1 MTIMHRN
8 PVGIVT
14 NWLGVLLLRSRRWTI
29 QLGSFVVI
37 NSYFFPWLK
46 RIPCSGLNCYACPAA
61 VFACPIGALQQ
72 FAVIHQVPL
81 YTLGILGLIGSLT
94 GRLNCGWL
102 CPFGLLQDCLHRI
115 KVPKLRL
122 SNRFGWIR
130 YVVLVLLVGII
141 PYFTLETWF
150 SKLCPMGTLEAGIP
164 IIATNTDLRQSIG
177 GMFALKIV
185 ILVLFLVWMVF
196 TRRPFCRFACPLGA
210 IYSLFN
216 RFSSLQIKV
225 DLDKC
230 IECDRCQEVCPT
242 DIKIYR
248 DARSSQCIR
257 CLDCIKACPVSAITL

>member
-1 MTIMHRN
+1 MHRN
-8 PVGIVT
+8 PVGIAA
-14 NWLGVLLLRSRRWTI
+14 NWMGALLLGSRRWAV
-29 QLGSFVVI
+29 QLGSLVVV

-46 RIPCSGLNCYACPAA
+46 RVPCPGLNCYSCPAA
-61 VFACPIGALQQ
+61 VFACPIGTLQQ
-72 FAVIHQVPL
+72 FAVSHQVPL
-81 YTLGILGLIGSLT
+81 YTIGILGLIGSLT

-102 CPFGLLQDCLHRI
+102 CPFGLIQDGLHRI

-122 SNRFGWIR
+122 GNRFGWIR
-130 YVVLVLLVGII
+130 YAVLVLLVGII

-150 SKLCPMGTLEAGIP
+150 SRLCPMGTLEAGIP
-164 IIATNTDLRQSIG
+164 IIATNADLRQSIG
-177 GMFALKIV
+177 VLFALKIA

-230 IECDRCQEVCPT
+230 TQCDRCQEVCPT

-248 DARSSQCIR
+248 NARSSHCIR
-257 CLDCIKACPVSAITL
+257 CLDCIKACPESAITL